1 MTCQTA
7 LSLLDDFVDGELSQA
22 LAEEVSVHLEG
33 CPRCRSE
40 ADETKSLKELLRQ
53 SEVRDPGRDYWPE
66 TSQLILA
73 RTVQSASAQ
82 EPHHTTAD
90 QLADQRNAFVRALLS
105 LAASLVILVSAV
117 VVGQS
122 QKSTATLSSPDN
134 PVLLTSSLAQR
145 LDPDFQ
151 IVTHEE
157 RTRLA
162 KGMLLMG
169 PPGPFGRIA
178 GLMEL
183 INLASPGFTE
193 P

>member
-22 LAEEVSVHLEG
+22 LSEEVSVHLEG

-40 ADETKSLKELLRQ
+40 ARETISLKELLRQ
-53 SEVRDPGRDYWPE
+53 SEIHSPGRDYWPE

-82 EPHHTTAD
+82 EPHRTTAD
-90 QLADQRNAFVRALLS
+90 QLANRRNAFARALVS
-105 LAASLVILVSAV
+105 LAASLVILASAV
-117 VVGQS
+117 VIGQS
-122 QKSTATLSSPDN
+122 QKSTATRSSPDN
-134 PVLLTSSLAQR
+134 PVLLTSSLAQQ

-151 IVTHEE
+151 IVTQEE

-169 PPGPFGRIA
+169 PPGPFGRIS

-183 INLASPGFTE
+183 TNLAVPGLTE